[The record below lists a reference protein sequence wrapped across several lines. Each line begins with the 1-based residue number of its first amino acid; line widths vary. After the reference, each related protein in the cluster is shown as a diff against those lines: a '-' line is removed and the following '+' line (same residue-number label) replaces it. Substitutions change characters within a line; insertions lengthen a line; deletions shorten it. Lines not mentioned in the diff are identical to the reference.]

1 MPKHV
6 LVALPLSDAQRS
18 ALQSSVPEYEFTFAQ
33 TETVTLAQVLEA
45 DIIMGNVP
53 VELICQNHHLEW
65 FQSNF
70 AGPDTYLV
78 PGVLP
83 EQCLVTNATGAY
95 GLAISEWMLGLW
107 LGLQKDLFLYRDR
120 QTQHKWDAITRQV
133 RPVAG
138 SRVLCVGMGDIG
150 SNFAMRA
157 HALGAEVVGVR
168 RSVRP
173 GAPCP
178 DYCLRVVP
186 QSELDA
192 ELPQADLVALSLP
205 GTPETLHMFDAARL
219 ARCKQGAILLNVGR
233 GSTVDCLALADAVH
247 SGHLFGAAL
256 DVTDPEPLPSD
267 HPLWSEPNVIITPHI
282 SGRFS
287 LAKTLDNIVEIFIH
301 NLKLYAAGQPVDNQ
315 VSRTTHYVS
324 GGSGGQ
330 RLVCGMP

>member
-18 ALQSSVPEYEFTFAQ
+18 ALQASVPEYEFIFAQ

-233 GSTVDCLALADAVH
+233 GSTVDCLALADAVL

-324 GGSGGQ
+324 SGSGGQ

>member
-18 ALQSSVPEYEFTFAQ
+18 ALQASVPEYEFIFAQ

-53 VELICQNHHLEW
+53 VELICQNRHLEW

-157 HALGAEVVGVR
+157 HALGAAQLVGGQAHHIHAPDLRLTGNLQKALHRVAVQQGAGFSVTQELSRLRHGEDAAGLVVHQHHGHQH
-168 RSVRP
+168 
-173 GAPCP
+173 C
-178 DYCLRVVP
+178 VVP
-186 QSELDA
+186 QGARHLFHSDVAGAVRL
-192 ELPQADLVALSLP
+192 QVRDLVPLLCQP
-205 GTPETLHMFDAARL
+205 AARN
-219 ARCKQGAILLNVGR
+219 RTTGPYRPPSGR
-233 GSTVDCLALADAVH
+233 DATPASTSSPPPWSTAPCWSLADG
-247 SGHLFGAAL
+247 S
-256 DVTDPEPLPSD
+256 S
-267 HPLWSEPNVIITPHI
+267 
-282 SGRFS
+282 
-287 LAKTLDNIVEIFIH
+287 
-301 NLKLYAAGQPVDNQ
+301 
-315 VSRTTHYVS
+315 SR
-324 GGSGGQ
+324 
-330 RLVCGMP
+330 GMR

>member
-18 ALQSSVPEYEFTFAQ
+18 ALQASVPEYEFIFAQ

-95 GLAISEWMLGLW
+95 GLAISECMLALW
-107 LGLQKDLFLYRDR
+107 LSLLKELPTYRDNQR
-120 QTQHKWDAITRQV
+120 EHRWAPTGHSVGSI
-133 RPVAG
+133 AG

-150 SNFAMRA
+150 SNFARRA
-157 HALGAEVVGVR
+157 YALGAEVVGVR
-168 RSVRP
+168 RTVHP
-173 GAPCP
+173 DTPCP
-178 DYCLRVVP
+178 DYCTRVVA
-186 QSELDA
+186 QSALDA

-205 GTPETLHMFDAARL
+205 GTPETLHLFGAERL
-219 ARCKQGAILLNVGR
+219 ALCKPGAILLNVGR
-233 GSTVDCLALADAVH
+233 GTAVDGEALAAAVH
-247 SGHLFGAAL
+247 SGRLSGAGL
-256 DVTDPEPLPSD
+256 DVTDPEPLPPE
-267 HPLWSEPNVIITPHI
+267 HPLWAEPNVIITPHVT
-282 SGRFS
+282 GGFS
-287 LAKTLDNIVEIFIH
+287 LPKTLDNIVDIFAH
-301 NLKLYAAGQPVDNQ
+301 NLKRYAAGQPLDNQ
-315 VSRTTHYVS
+315 MDRRTQYAS
-324 GGSGGQ
+324 GA
-330 RLVCGMP
+330 RLQSTL

>member
-18 ALQSSVPEYEFTFAQ
+18 ALQASVPEYEFIFAQ

-53 VELICQNHHLEW
+53 VELICQNRHLEW

-150 SNFAMRA
+150 SNFAMRPCPWGRGCRCA
-157 HALGAEVVGVR
+157 AQRAPRCPLPRLLPAGGTPKRTGR
-168 RSVRP
+168 RAAAGRP
-173 GAPCP
+173 GC
-178 DYCLRVVP
+178 
-186 QSELDA
+186 
-192 ELPQADLVALSLP
+192 
-205 GTPETLHMFDAARL
+205 
-219 ARCKQGAILLNVGR
+219 
-233 GSTVDCLALADAVH
+233 
-247 SGHLFGAAL
+247 
-256 DVTDPEPLPSD
+256 PEPAR
-267 HPLWSEPNVIITPHI
+267 HAGN
-282 SGRFS
+282 
-287 LAKTLDNIVEIFIH
+287 
-301 NLKLYAAGQPVDNQ
+301 AAHV
-315 VSRTTHYVS
+315 
-324 GGSGGQ
+324 
-330 RLVCGMP
+330 

>member
-18 ALQSSVPEYEFTFAQ
+18 ALQASVPEYEFIFAQ

-120 QTQHKWDAITRQV
+120 QTQHKWDAITRKV

-138 SRVLCVGMGDIG
+138 SRVLCVGMGDIDD
-150 SNFAMRA
+150 
-157 HALGAEVVGVR
+157 
-168 RSVRP
+168 
-173 GAPCP
+173 AP
-178 DYCLRVVP
+178 
-186 QSELDA
+186 E
-192 ELPQADLVALSLP
+192 
-205 GTPETLHMFDAARL
+205 
-219 ARCKQGAILLNVGR
+219 
-233 GSTVDCLALADAVH
+233 
-247 SGHLFGAAL
+247 
-256 DVTDPEPLPSD
+256 
-267 HPLWSEPNVIITPHI
+267 
-282 SGRFS
+282 
-287 LAKTLDNIVEIFIH
+287 
-301 NLKLYAAGQPVDNQ
+301 
-315 VSRTTHYVS
+315 
-324 GGSGGQ
+324 
-330 RLVCGMP
+330 

>member
-1 MPKHV
+1 M
-6 LVALPLSDAQRS
+6 
-18 ALQSSVPEYEFTFAQ
+18 
-33 TETVTLAQVLEA
+33 
-45 DIIMGNVP
+45 
-53 VELICQNHHLEW
+53 
-65 FQSNF
+65 
-70 AGPDTYLV
+70 
-78 PGVLP
+78 
-83 EQCLVTNATGAY
+83 
-95 GLAISEWMLGLW
+95 
-107 LGLQKDLFLYRDR
+107 
-120 QTQHKWDAITRQV
+120 
-133 RPVAG
+133 
-138 SRVLCVGMGDIG
+138 
-150 SNFAMRA
+150 
-157 HALGAEVVGVR
+157 
-168 RSVRP
+168 
-173 GAPCP
+173 
-178 DYCLRVVP
+178 VP

-247 SGHLFGAAL
+247 SGHL
-256 DVTDPEPLPSD
+256 
-267 HPLWSEPNVIITPHI
+267 IITPHI

>member
-1 MPKHV
+1 M
-6 LVALPLSDAQRS
+6 
-18 ALQSSVPEYEFTFAQ
+18 
-33 TETVTLAQVLEA
+33 
-45 DIIMGNVP
+45 
-53 VELICQNHHLEW
+53 
-65 FQSNF
+65 
-70 AGPDTYLV
+70 
-78 PGVLP
+78 
-83 EQCLVTNATGAY
+83 TNATGAY

-168 RSVRP
+168 RSMRP

-219 ARCKQGAILLNVGR
+219 ARLQAGGNSAERGPWFHGGLPCPGR
-233 GSTVDCLALADAVH
+233 CRTQRAFVRCS
-247 SGHLFGAAL
+247 
-256 DVTDPEPLPSD
+256 
-267 HPLWSEPNVIITPHI
+267 
-282 SGRFS
+282 
-287 LAKTLDNIVEIFIH
+287 
-301 NLKLYAAGQPVDNQ
+301 AGCD
-315 VSRTTHYVS
+315 
-324 GGSGGQ
+324 
-330 RLVCGMP
+330 

>member
-18 ALQSSVPEYEFTFAQ
+18 ALQASVPEYEFIFAQ

-157 HALGAEVVGVR
+157 HALGAVELVAGEGEHVDVLRPDINVQVSRRLHGVRVEQHALFMAHLADLRDGQDRADLVVGVHDGHQTGVLPDGLR
-168 RSVRP
+168 HLLGGD
-173 GAPCP
+173 GACGTHVQQRHLKALFFQLLQ
-178 DYCLRVVP
+178 CVQHCVVF
-186 QSELDA
+186 EGGGD
-192 ELPQADLVALSLP
+192 DVSL
-205 GTPETLHMFDAARL
+205 
-219 ARCKQGAILLNVGR
+219 
-233 GSTVDCLALADAVH
+233 
-247 SGHLFGAAL
+247 
-256 DVTDPEPLPSD
+256 
-267 HPLWSEPNVIITPHI
+267 
-282 SGRFS
+282 
-287 LAKTLDNIVEIFIH
+287 
-301 NLKLYAAGQPVDNQ
+301 
-315 VSRTTHYVS
+315 
-324 GGSGGQ
+324 
-330 RLVCGMP
+330 